1 MAEMLLWCLLFVEI
15 LDNTEHVLASL
26 FSFYGFIV
34 EFELAG
40 PLKWVPRAVR
50 GDMAAERG
58 LR

>member
-1 MAEMLLWCLLFVEI
+1 MAEMMLWCLLFVEI

-40 PLKWVPRAVR
+40 LLKWVPRAFR
-50 GDMAAERG
+50 GNMADDQG